1 MPTWMLRV
9 AGWFS
14 PLMRELPEMQY
25 QFEAPFVMADARA
38 SALLDMQPTPLA
50 EQIRATAAWIKAS
63 EPA

>member
-1 MPTWMLRV
+1 
-9 AGWFS
+9 
-14 PLMRELPEMQY
+14 MRELPEMQY

-38 SALLDMQPTPLA
+38 RALLDMQPTPLA